1 MKRRVQKVVAL
12 EEVNYPRS
20 AGLDRRE
27 FLKLLAVGSAAVA
40 LGFPSLVFAD
50 SGETLL
56 SETMQLSEGY
66 WLELSRT
73 PDERGRRALGEAR
86 QWLIEYVDQNVTPA
100 GMHDPILLQTYNDA
114 LRDLLVDAL
123 SPSLVVDVQLFHD
136 CDRLCPNRQ
145 IRPAGL
151 RMKVQ

>member
-27 FLKLLAVGSAAVA
+27 FLELLAVGSAAVA

-73 PDERGRRALGEAR
+73 PDER
-86 QWLIEYVDQNVTPA
+86 
-100 GMHDPILLQTYNDA
+100 
-114 LRDLLVDAL
+114 
-123 SPSLVVDVQLFHD
+123 
-136 CDRLCPNRQ
+136 
-145 IRPAGL
+145 
-151 RMKVQ
+151 